1 MLTDAQWKLYDEQ
14 GYLFLG
20 KVADAVHLQK
30 LQDRIDDIMLGKV
43 RYPSMYFQLDSATG
57 EYKDVLGGG
66 EWSGATLDYRKI
78 QLLEMDPY
86 FLEYIQ
92 NPLFRDITSKVY
104 GENVAIYR
112 AMFMNKPAHKG
123 TVLPYHQDGGG
134 IWGLDRNPL
143 MTVWTALN
151 DATRENGCMQVVP
164 GSHKLGLLS
173 EYGHVISQEHEQH
186 YAPEE
191 KSVYLEAKCGEAIL
205 LHNWLLHRSGVNHT
219 SEPRRAFTVCY
230 MDGETRS
237 VREGHQFPRVFGEG
251 ALSAG
256 ATAG

>member
-1 MLTDAQWKLYDEQ
+1 
-14 GYLFLG
+14 
-20 KVADAVHLQK
+20 
-30 LQDRIDDIMLGKV
+30 
-43 RYPSMYFQLDSATG
+43 
-57 EYKDVLGGG
+57 
-66 EWSGATLDYRKI
+66 
-78 QLLEMDPY
+78 
-86 FLEYIQ
+86 
-92 NPLFRDITSKVY
+92 
-104 GENVAIYR
+104 
-112 AMFMNKPAHKG
+112 MFMNKPAHKG

-173 EYGHVISQEHEQH
+173 EYGHVISQEHEQQ
-186 YAPEE
+186 YAPVE
-191 KSVYLEAKCGEAIL
+191 KYVYLEAKCGEAIL

-237 VREGHQFPRVFGEG
+237 VREGHQFPRVFGEC
-251 ALSAG
+251 ALTAE